1 MSNLVFTK
9 EAQKDLIRL
18 PKNENKKILK
28 KFNLLKDYP
37 LSGKLL
43 KGDFAGFYS
52 LRAWP
57 YRIIYTIE
65 KSKTIV
71 IHRVEHRQGVYK

>member
-1 MSNLVFTK
+1 MFDLVLTK
-9 EAQKDLIRL
+9 EAQKDLIHL

-28 KFNLLKDYP
+28 KFGLLKEYP

-65 KSKTIV
+65 KTKIIV
-71 IHRVEHRQGVYK
+71 IHRVEHRQSVYK